1 MCLPPAQTALE
12 CACSAGM
19 HTLCASLMDSVN
31 HNGLADLLEPPVVT
45 KLCLGVLTMLGPAT
59 KVTTWVLWN
68 AGTVCKPLC
77 QALSSSA
84 QQAADVAQRVLSG
97 TLEALQR
104 GSAAGHSDPRT
115 Q

>member
-1 MCLPPAQTALE
+1 M
-12 CACSAGM
+12 S
-19 HTLCASLMDSVN
+19 
-31 HNGLADLLEPPVVT
+31 
-45 KLCLGVLTMLGPAT
+45 GVLTMLGPAM

-77 QALSSSA
+77 QALFSPA

>member
-1 MCLPPAQTALE
+1 M
-12 CACSAGM
+12 S
-19 HTLCASLMDSVN
+19 
-31 HNGLADLLEPPVVT
+31 
-45 KLCLGVLTMLGPAT
+45 GVLIVLGPAM

-84 QQAADVAQRVLSG
+84 QQAADAAQRALSAPLDPLPG
-97 TLEALQR
+97 
-104 GSAAGHSDPRT
+104 GCGAGHSDPRT

>member
-1 MCLPPAQTALE
+1 
-12 CACSAGM
+12 
-19 HTLCASLMDSVN
+19 
-31 HNGLADLLEPPVVT
+31 
-45 KLCLGVLTMLGPAT
+45 MLGPAM

-77 QALSSSA
+77 QALSSPA

-104 GSAAGHSDPRT
+104 GERCRPLRASHSSESQTCRSHLQTLDVT
-115 Q
+115 GL